1 MPDRPFG
8 LATLTLGKLV
18 DLAAGTRA
26 IHRIAQGKL
35 IDVIWADVFQGLGDA
50 TGDELKD
57 IPGLALLETRHHLGL
72 DQLGVTH
79 GWQLVE
85 IDLDAIEAL
94 NVLNR
99 QCLLVERV
107 DTKEV
112 ELLPSVV
119 RDNRE
124 LDAVRPGG
132 DDRFTIRCRLDRHP
146 ALGHRLV
153 GDDDRTGMA
162 AVVLDLAL

>member
-1 MPDRPFG
+1 MPDRP
-8 LATLTLGKLV
+8 LRLTALTLGKLV
-18 DLAAGTRA
+18 DLAAGARPV
-26 IHRIAQGKL
+26 HRIAQGKL
-35 IDVIWADVFQGLGDA
+35 IDVIWADVFQGFGDA

-57 IPGLALLETRHHLGL
+57 IPGLALLEARHHLGL
-72 DQLGVTH
+72 NELGVTH

-85 IDLDAIEAL
+85 IDLDAVEAL
-94 NVLNR
+94 DVLNR
-99 QCLLVERV
+99 QRLLVERV

-112 ELLPSVV
+112 ELLPAVV

-124 LDAVRPGG
+124 LDTVRPGG
-132 DDRFTIRCRLDRHP
+132 DDRFTIRSRLNCHP